1 MGTWIAA
8 LRSERIKLG
17 RSQIMLLAVIDPV
30 LCAVI
35 GLLANVGNGEG
46 AWAGLMLAMMVLH
59 AMLFLPIMTGIFSAY
74 VCRYEH
80 AGGGWKQILSLP
92 VSRSALYFSKLLV
105 VMGTLALNQLLFLIA
120 VLGVG
125 ALKGFDLALIP
136 WADFGI
142 KILGGFIAC
151 LPLAALQLFVS
162 TMWSSF
168 AAPLVLNVVFTIP
181 NILIANSATYG
192 PYYPWAQPMLVMMQA
207 GGQYDFG
214 AFGLPAETLLITV
227 GGSFVLFLAAGLT
240 YFNRKPV

>member
-1 MGTWIAA
+1 MAIWISA

-17 RSQIMLLAVIDPV
+17 RSQIILLAVIDPI
-30 LCAVI
+30 LCAVV
-35 GLLANVGNGEG
+35 GLMSNVGNEEG
-46 AWAGLMLAMMVLH
+46 SWTALFMVMTLLH
-59 AMLFLPIMTGIFSAY
+59 ALLFMPMMAGIFSAF

-92 VSRSALYFSKLLV
+92 VSRTALYLSKLLV
-105 VMGTLALNQLLFLIA
+105 VAGTLAFNQLLFLIV

-125 ALKGFDLALIP
+125 LGKGYDLSLIP
-136 WADFGI
+136 WEVFAPKLI
-142 KILGGFIAC
+142 GGFVAC

-168 AAPLVLNVVFTIP
+168 AAPLVLNMVFTVP
-181 NILIANSATYG
+181 NILVANSVTYG

-207 GGQYDFG
+207 GGEYDFG
-214 AFGLPAETLLITV
+214 AFGLPIESLMITV
-227 GGSFVLFLAAGLT
+227 GGSFLVFLAAGLV